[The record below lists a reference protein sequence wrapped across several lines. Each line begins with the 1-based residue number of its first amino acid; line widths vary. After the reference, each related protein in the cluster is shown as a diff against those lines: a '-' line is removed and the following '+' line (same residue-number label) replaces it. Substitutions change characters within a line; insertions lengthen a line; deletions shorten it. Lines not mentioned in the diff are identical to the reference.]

1 MHVGSVRFVRRK
13 WVRRPITITGV
24 LVGAMVLLVAV
35 PLWLVVG
42 AIADLV
48 RGRRRLPTVRLLG
61 FALCWTWLE
70 TVGVLAAFGLWL
82 GGQGKR
88 HSAHYALQRWWA
100 ARLIGSLRLTCGLR
114 VQVEGAGAISA
125 GPIVALGRHASLA
138 DALVSA
144 WIFGSLA
151 DRDPRY
157 VMKKELSYDPC
168 LDVVGR
174 RVPNYF
180 VDRSSVATQR
190 EIDGIVAMAQD
201 MSRRDV
207 AVIFPEGT
215 RANDTKRLRALKKI
229 SERSPERAE
238 RLSGLSHLLPPKAA
252 GASALLEAVPDADV
266 VLMWHVGFEG
276 LDTFKGIFRR
286 LTYAEPDAVVV
297 IESIKRST
305 IPKGDAFAEWL
316 DAQWLRLDLLI
327 GERLLAR

>member
-1 MHVGSVRFVRRK
+1 MFDAVRRK

-24 LVGAMVLLVAV
+24 FVGAVILLVTA
-35 PLWLVVG
+35 PLWMAVSALV
-42 AIADLV
+42 DLV
-48 RGRRRLPTVRLLG
+48 RGLRRLPTVRLLG

-82 GGQGKR
+82 VGQGKR
-88 HSAHYALQRWWA
+88 RPAHYALQRWWA

-114 VQVEGAGAISA
+114 VQVEGVASIPA
-125 GPIVALGRHASLA
+125 GPLVAFGRHASLA

-201 MSRRDV
+201 MSPRDV

-215 RANDTKRLRALKKI
+215 RANDAKRMRALEKI
-229 SERSPERAE
+229 GERSPERAG
-238 RLSGLSHLLPPKAA
+238 RLSGLSHMLPPKAA
-252 GASALLEAVPDADV
+252 GAAALLDAVPGADV

-276 LDTFKGIFRR
+276 LDSFKGIFRR
-286 LTYAEPDAVVV
+286 LSHAEPDAVVV
-297 IESIKRST
+297 IEPVNRST
-305 IPKGDAFAEWL
+305 IPEGDAFAEWL
-316 DAQWLRLDLLI
+316 DTQWLRLDLRI

>member
-1 MHVGSVRFVRRK
+1 MRRK

-24 LVGAMVLLVAV
+24 FVGAVILLVTA
-35 PLWLVVG
+35 PLWMAVSALV
-42 AIADLV
+42 DLV
-48 RGRRRLPTVRLLG
+48 RGLRRLPTVRLLG

-82 GGQGKR
+82 VGQGKR
-88 HSAHYALQRWWA
+88 RTAHYALQRWWA

-114 VQVEGAGAISA
+114 VQVEGVASIPA
-125 GPIVALGRHASLA
+125 GPLVAFGRHASLA

-201 MSRRDV
+201 MSPRDV

-215 RANDTKRLRALKKI
+215 RANDAKRMRALEKI
-229 SERSPERAE
+229 GERSPERAG
-238 RLSGLSHLLPPKAA
+238 RLSGLSHMLPPKAA
-252 GASALLEAVPDADV
+252 GAAALLDAVPGADV

-276 LDTFKGIFRR
+276 LDSFKGIFRR
-286 LTYAEPDAVVV
+286 LSHAEPDAVVV
-297 IESIKRST
+297 IEPVNRST
-305 IPKGDAFAEWL
+305 IPEGDAFAEWL
-316 DAQWLRLDLLI
+316 DTQWLRLDLRI
-327 GERLLAR
+327 GERLLDR

>member
-1 MHVGSVRFVRRK
+1 
-13 WVRRPITITGV
+13 VRRPITITGV
-24 LVGAMVLLVAV
+24 LVGAAVLLVTL
-35 PLWLVVG
+35 PLWMLVSALV
-42 AIADLV
+42 DLV

-82 GGQGKR
+82 VGQGKR
-88 HSAHYALQRWWA
+88 RSSHYALQRWWA

-114 VQVEGAGAISA
+114 VQVEGVASIPD
-125 GPIVALGRHASLA
+125 GPIVAFGRHASLA

-180 VDRSSVATQR
+180 VDRSSAATQR

-201 MSRRDV
+201 MDERDV

-215 RANDTKRLRALKKI
+215 RANDAKRVRALEKI
-229 SERSPERAE
+229 GERSPERAE
-238 RLSGLSHLLPPKAA
+238 RLSVLSHMLPPKAA
-252 GASALLEAVPDADV
+252 GAAALLDAVPDADV

-286 LTYAEPDAVVV
+286 LTHAEPDAVVV
-297 IESIKRST
+297 IEPVKRSA
-305 IPKGDAFAEWL
+305 IPDGGAFAEWL
-316 DAQWLRLDLLI
+316 DTQWLRLDLRI

>member
-1 MHVGSVRFVRRK
+1 
-13 WVRRPITITGV
+13 
-24 LVGAMVLLVAV
+24 
-35 PLWLVVG
+35 
-42 AIADLV
+42 
-48 RGRRRLPTVRLLG
+48 
-61 FALCWTWLE
+61 
-70 TVGVLAAFGLWL
+70 
-82 GGQGKR
+82 
-88 HSAHYALQRWWA
+88 
-100 ARLIGSLRLTCGLR
+100 
-114 VQVEGAGAISA
+114 
-125 GPIVALGRHASLA
+125 
-138 DALVSA
+138 
-144 WIFGSLA
+144 
-151 DRDPRY
+151 
-157 VMKKELSYDPC
+157 
-168 LDVVGR
+168 
-174 RVPNYF
+174 
-180 VDRSSVATQR
+180 
-190 EIDGIVAMAQD
+190 